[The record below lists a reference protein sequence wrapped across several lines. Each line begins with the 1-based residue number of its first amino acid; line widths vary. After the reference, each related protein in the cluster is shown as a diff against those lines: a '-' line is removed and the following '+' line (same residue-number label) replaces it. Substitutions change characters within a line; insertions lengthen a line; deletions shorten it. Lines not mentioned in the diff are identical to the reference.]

1 MTFEEVT
8 SLLYLAKM
16 LYPRDKSFQNLEDMN
31 DMARAWAELLEDVPF
46 ELGKAAL
53 KAHGMKCPFAPAI
66 SDIRDYARRLTEPE
80 RLTPEEAWH
89 IAHEAIRKIGW
100 SPYPHYPSMATS
112 EDRARANTPPEV
124 WHVMELLGY
133 RDMCL
138 SENTTALRAQ
148 FMKAW
153 ERQGEKQQRQKELQ
167 RVVLPA
173 AAANLLTAPV

>member
-1 MTFEEVT
+1 MTTKET
-8 SLLYLAKM
+8 LALLYLAKT
-16 LYPRDKSFQNLEDMN
+16 LYPRDKSLDLGPDRLH
-31 DMARAWAELLEDVPF
+31 DMAQAWAELLEDVPF

-138 SENTTALRAQ
+138 SENTTALLAQ

-167 RVVLPA
+167 RLLPSTPTA
-173 AAANLLTAPV
+173 LTAPV